1 MTILAVD
8 DRPKALSAL
17 VKAIRS
23 AEPEAEVY
31 GFSGSA
37 EALRFARELCCD
49 AAFLDIDMPEMDG
62 LELAGRLRALYP
74 RINII
79 FVTGFTEYTGE
90 AISQRASGYVTKP
103 VTPEKIREELDNLRY
118 PVEDRKRKRVQFRCF
133 GNFEVFLDEKPMCFK
148 HGKTKEL
155 LAYLVDRRTLCTNSD
170 IIASVWEGGISDS
183 YFRTLRTGQTAMP
196 PCRRSATLCSLITM
210 STPFTTGKPSS
221 LPYMA
226 PSAPRTNSPSSARSS
241 IPSSGASGAGRWRTI
256 PMPSSASCSTAFTA

>member
-118 PVEDRKRKRVQFRCF
+118 PVEDRKRKRVRFRCF
-133 GNFEVFLDEKPMCFK
+133 GNFEVFLDENRCVSSTEKPKSCWP
-148 HGKTKEL
+148 T
-155 LAYLVDRRTLCTNSD
+155 S
-170 IIASVWEGGISDS
+170 W
-183 YFRTLRTGQTAMP
+183 TGA
-196 PCRRSATLCSLITM
+196 RSAPIRTS
-210 STPFTTGKPSS
+210 SRPYGRAASATPI
-221 LPYMA
+221 
-226 PSAPRTNSPSSARSS
+226 SARS
-241 IPSSGASGAGRWRTI
+241 GLT
-256 PMPSSASCSTAFTA
+256 

>member
-1 MTILAVD
+1 
-8 DRPKALSAL
+8 
-17 VKAIRS
+17 
-23 AEPEAEVY
+23 
-31 GFSGSA
+31 
-37 EALRFARELCCD
+37 
-49 AAFLDIDMPEMDG
+49 MPEMDG

-118 PVEDRKRKRVQFRCF
+118 PVEDRKRKRVRFRCF

-183 YFRTLRTGQTAMP
+183 YFRTLRLDLTDTF
-196 PCRRSATLCSLITM
+196 SAAGCGEVIIQRWASLGINEDEV
-210 STPFTTGKPSS
+210 SCDF
-221 LPYMA
+221 YDWQ
-226 PSAPRTNSPSSARSS
+226 
-241 IPSSGASGAGRWRTI
+241 AGRRTETGNVYLGEY
-256 PMPSSASCSTAFTA
+256 MSQYSWAEYTNAQLGSGRKTSRGER